1 MSARRGARAVGRRN
15 GSRSGRKAF
24 FPWGER
30 MSHFYLI
37 LIISLASFA
46 LIFTV
51 QNVAAVDV
59 TFLVWTISMSRALL
73 ILFTLSIGFL
83 LGWFLHTYYA
93 YRGASRKSEGESR
106 K

>member
-1 MSARRGARAVGRRN
+1 
-15 GSRSGRKAF
+15 
-24 FPWGER
+24 
-30 MSHFYLI
+30 MSHLYLI
-37 LIISLASFA
+37 LVILLAGFA
-46 LIFTV
+46 LLFTV

-93 YRGASRKSEGESR
+93 YRSARRKPE
-106 K
+106 KNP